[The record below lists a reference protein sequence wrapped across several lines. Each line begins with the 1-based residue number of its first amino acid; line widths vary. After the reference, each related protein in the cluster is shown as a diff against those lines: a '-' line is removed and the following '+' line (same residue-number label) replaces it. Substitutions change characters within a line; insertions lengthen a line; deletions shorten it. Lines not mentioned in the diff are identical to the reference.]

1 MNLVSLLLQN
11 KLSHRPQ
18 LGPKMSY
25 ITRIM
30 YWIDLGAD
38 GVVPQGPTPFWQL
51 RKNIKEKEKRSR
63 KEKRTRNDQ
72 MMGGLGP
79 SSLIHTSPTPYH
91 LHHHPRP
98 PPTHTHTQKLIIK
111 FVFGQWPQ
119 RGQSPVKHRGTFIC
133 SSLRPSVCLSPS
145 RPSQA

>member
-11 KLSHRPQ
+11 KLSHRTQ

-72 MMGGLGP
+72 MNLVTRGHNIIGDGWAGAFNPNPYTPHSLQPPPPPPCSP
-79 SSLIHTSPTPYH
+79 STHIHTQQVAQGQYVVSNTCCPA
-91 LHHHPRP
+91 
-98 PPTHTHTQKLIIK
+98 
-111 FVFGQWPQ
+111 FGQRPR
-119 RGQSPVKHRGTFIC
+119 RGG
-133 SSLRPSVCLSPS
+133 
-145 RPSQA
+145 

>member
-79 SSLIHTSPTPYH
+79 FIPNPYTPTSLPP
-91 LHHHPRP
+91 PPPPPP

-111 FVFGQWPQ
+111 FVCGQRPRRGRWPMLSHMTANFW
-119 RGQSPVKHRGTFIC
+119 RKINCFTKLLA
-133 SSLRPSVCLSPS
+133 SLSG
-145 RPSQA
+145 

>member
-79 SSLIHTSPTPYH
+79 SSLIHTPPTPYH
-91 LHHHPRP
+91 LHHHPLP
-98 PPTHTHTQKLIIK
+98 PSHPHTYTKVNHKVRFWAVAPKGTKSCKTQGDFHL
-111 FVFGQWPQ
+111 
-119 RGQSPVKHRGTFIC
+119 FIPL
-133 SSLRPSVCLSPS
+133 SICLSVPL
-145 RPSQA
+145 

>member
-79 SSLIHTSPTPYH
+79 SSLIHTPPTPYH
-91 LHHHPRP
+91 LHHHPP
-98 PPTHTHTQKLIIK
+98 PPSHPHTYTKVNHKVCFWAVAPKGTKSCKTQGDFHL
-111 FVFGQWPQ
+111 FVP
-119 RGQSPVKHRGTFIC
+119 
-133 SSLRPSVCLSPS
+133 SSICLSVPL
-145 RPSQA
+145 

>member
-11 KLSHRPQ
+11 KLSHRTQ

-79 SSLIHTSPTPYH
+79 SSLIHTPPTPYH
-91 LHHHPRP
+91 LHHHPP
-98 PPTHTHTQKLIIK
+98 APLPPTYIHNGLPKGNMWSAI
-111 FVFGQWPQ
+111 
-119 RGQSPVKHRGTFIC
+119 PVA
-133 SSLRPSVCLSPS
+133 LRFMIVNWSEGKQGSGPKGDKVL
-145 RPSQA
+145 